1 MMKNCECSPIK
12 CLIFLNDNIVVPIVH
27 LVPFHPSVQL
37 QVFGAVQIPSF
48 GQELDPQHSAER
60 NVQYKL
66 N

>member
-1 MMKNCECSPIK
+1 M
-12 CLIFLNDNIVVPIVH
+12 LAIFLNDNIVVPIVH

-48 GQELDPQHSAER
+48 WQELDPQHSAET